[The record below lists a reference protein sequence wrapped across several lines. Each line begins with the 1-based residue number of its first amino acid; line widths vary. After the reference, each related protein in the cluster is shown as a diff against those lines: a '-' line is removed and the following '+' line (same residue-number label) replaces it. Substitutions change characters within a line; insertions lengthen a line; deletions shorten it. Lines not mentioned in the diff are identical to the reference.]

1 MSTRTQLR
9 FIGPHGTTCQVYR
22 HSDGYPNGVIPDLVQ
37 LFQVMKETGTVR
49 DAPYAAANFVFFG
62 KLRGM
67 RLYYGGSWEDARD
80 YGPDE
85 IQTTNPYRVLD
96 PEEFEE
102 FSQPHFLMGYGVE
115 PVGKWHGDEEY
126 LYEVNFEGDGSA
138 NVRVAGRGDFPRW
151 DELDDLDST
160 DPWDEVQWSFAGSLD
175 GAYIHYCEDES

>member
-9 FIGPHGTTCQVYR
+9 FIGPHGTTSQVYR

-37 LFQVMKETGTVR
+37 LFQVMKETRTVR

-62 KLRGM
+62 KLQGM

-80 YGPDE
+80 YGPEE

-102 FSQPHFLMGYGVE
+102 FRQPHFLMGYGVE

>member
-9 FIGPHGTTCQVYR
+9 FTGPRGTTSQVYR

-102 FSQPHFLMGYGVE
+102 FRQPHFLMGYGVE

-138 NVRVAGRGDFPRW
+138 NVRVAGRGDFPRFS
-151 DELDDLDST
+151 EMDDLDSN
-160 DPWDEVQWSFAGSLD
+160 DPWEEVQWSFAGSLD